1 MKKIVKYRKRKQ
13 FHIGKFIGI
22 LFICM
27 VGCSFFTTLKNEVAK
42 GPISEDE
49 RIYDTIY
56 NEIKD
61 YKTS

>member
-27 VGCSFFTTLKNEVAK
+27 VGCSFFTTLKNEEYNVSK
-42 GPISEDE
+42 
-49 RIYDTIY
+49 YDKFK
-56 NEIKD
+56 NIKNAD
-61 YKTS
+61 LLTDVFVGF

>member
-1 MKKIVKYRKRKQ
+1 
-13 FHIGKFIGI
+13 
-22 LFICM
+22 M

-56 NEIKD
+56 NELNFPTCK
-61 YKTS
+61 SGANA